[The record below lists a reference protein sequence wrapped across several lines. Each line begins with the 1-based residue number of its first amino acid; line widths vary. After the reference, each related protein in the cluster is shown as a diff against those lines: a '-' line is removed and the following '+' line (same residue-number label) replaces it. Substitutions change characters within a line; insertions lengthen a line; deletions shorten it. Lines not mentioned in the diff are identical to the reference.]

1 VGLAEHETTAPA
13 RHLALN
19 ASKSSFGSLTTDR
32 RRLTAGSLGGATEG
46 LPSRNIQTRAVERH
60 QPNDVA
66 AINISDGSSEECDA
80 EPNQLLAFVGISVA
94 VVVVPGPDMAL
105 VARNVV
111 RYGAAAGY
119 ATAMGVCTGIL
130 GWALAAALGVSTLL
144 AASTTAFT
152 VLKLAGAV
160 YLVFLGIST
169 LRGGHRSV
177 ESGPRRR
184 HDTPGGQPWAQ
195 GLVSA
200 LLNPKLGVFFLT
212 LLPQFVPPGAGG
224 TGRLFALAIVFDL
237 IGLAWLLTYS
247 ALLGA
252 AGAALQRPRA
262 QRLLRIV
269 SGSVLVGLGGRLA
282 LERS

>member
-1 VGLAEHETTAPA
+1 
-13 RHLALN
+13 
-19 ASKSSFGSLTTDR
+19 
-32 RRLTAGSLGGATEG
+32 
-46 LPSRNIQTRAVERH
+46 
-60 QPNDVA
+60 
-66 AINISDGSSEECDA
+66 
-80 EPNQLLAFVGISVA
+80 
-94 VVVVPGPDMAL
+94 
-105 VARNVV
+105 
-111 RYGAAAGY
+111 
-119 ATAMGVCTGIL
+119 
-130 GWALAAALGVSTLL
+130 
-144 AASTTAFT
+144 
-152 VLKLAGAV
+152 
-160 YLVFLGIST
+160 
-169 LRGGHRSV
+169 
-177 ESGPRRR
+177 
-184 HDTPGGQPWAQ
+184 
-195 GLVSA
+195 VSA